1 MAPKSAKKES
11 STKKYTPQQASNPNS
26 NHSNNNNSSNNPP
39 NWPDLKPL
47 VPASDLHLE
56 TLLDDQILII
66 RNLFTATLCK
76 TYVSFLSTLPLV
88 TTPGRPKKDEAVRVN
103 DRFQVHD
110 SAFAERLW
118 SCTALKG
125 LVLGEGGGDGAG
137 GLSWGGEV
145 LGLNPN
151 IRIYRYGPGQ
161 FFDKHCKCFFF
172 FFFDFLNIYQ
182 RSSRGGSAYIYI
194 YICVDIQL
202 IKTAISLLTLTANG
216 NTPPPFSPY

>member
-26 NHSNNNNSSNNPP
+26 NHGNNNNNSSSNNPP

-56 TLLDDQILII
+56 TLLDDQIPII

-103 DRFQVHD
+103 DRFQMHD
-110 SAFAERLW
+110 SAFCGSGSFLW
-118 SCTALKG
+118 
-125 LVLGEGGGDGAG
+125 
-137 GLSWGGEV
+137 
-145 LGLNPN
+145 
-151 IRIYRYGPGQ
+151 
-161 FFDKHCKCFFF
+161 
-172 FFFDFLNIYQ
+172 
-182 RSSRGGSAYIYI
+182 
-194 YICVDIQL
+194 
-202 IKTAISLLTLTANG
+202 
-216 NTPPPFSPY
+216 